1 MNWIKRLSISST
13 CALAFIVLSIGV
25 IPTRSTGF
33 IVMDCTTSFILGWL
47 IGCVMTC
54 VLIVWNNYTFEYKG
68 NKFILKDK
76 NEGRI

>member
-25 IPTRSTGF
+25 IPIRSTGF
-33 IVMDCTTSFILGWL
+33 IVMDCITIFVLGWL
-47 IGCVMTC
+47 IGQVMTC
-54 VLIVWNNYTFEYKG
+54 VLILWNNYTFEYKG
-68 NKFILKDK
+68 NKFVLKDK